1 MNCRFPLGSQN
12 DEKSCVRKGAE
23 KMVDKVAGIGRKLGI
38 YDLVEFTPK
47 I

>member
-1 MNCRFPLGSQN
+1 MTKKAASGKAQ
-12 DEKSCVRKGAE
+12 RKWS
-23 KMVDKVAGIGRKLGI
+23 VDKVAGIGRKLGI

>member
-1 MNCRFPLGSQN
+1 MNCRFALVSQN
-12 DEKSCVRKGAE
+12 DERSRVRKGAG
-23 KMVDKVAGIGRKLGI
+23 KLVDKVAGYRRKLGI